1 MIELNGISKNE
12 SGCYTSAY
20 ARCVEMIENQKVK
33 ANEAIDSVVTMFS
46 MVVEDTKQLQQY
58 LYEQL
63 TMEIEPEAGVYSDD
77 AKQSTWWTDFK
88 KDDTTLTYYWNRY
101 ERYLTEKE
109 GWDLQ
114 VIEKSIA
121 TTTDRLMNAL
131 SNPLIKAPCSR
142 YGMVFGYVQ
151 SGKTAHYIGLLN
163 KAIDAGYKIIIVL
176 AGMHNNLRSQTQ
188 SRIDE
193 EVLGYETSLEW
204 IFSNFSGN
212 PTAIGVGEGRENQ
225 TAFWVSTLTSRDD
238 KGDFNKKRAGVSVMP
253 PILFVA
259 KKNTTVLE
267 NLIEYFGKI
276 PISKKG
282 EGEEKYIDADYPMLM
297 IDDEAD
303 QASINTNS
311 CYDDNGVLLEKF
323 DPTKING
330 LIRKILK
337 MFRCKSYVGYTAT
350 PYANV
355 FIPDNAFCESY
366 GNDLFPKDFI
376 TKIPTSI
383 KYVGARE
390 FFGLKGE
397 EDAEA
402 MPLSKEIVKGAS
414 YLPAGSKKDVAVGE
428 LPEELKKAILAF
440 VISTAVRNCRGQR
453 TKPNTM
459 LIHILRFVETQKKLQ
474 RRVKDYYEE
483 IRGLIK
489 FGDAEIIEE
498 LCKLWIEDFE
508 PTTDKMLTC
517 HAHHMSGIIR
527 PSWESVIEEIKAIM
541 RDDQIK
547 VYSINGKSKDFLRY
561 KEHKGKPYNVIL
573 VGGDKLSRGL
583 TLEGLTV
590 SYFTRNSRTYDTLMQ
605 MGRWFGYRPG
615 YLDVCRL
622 YVTKSLYS
630 DFKHISMATEDLVD
644 QIDYMNDLEE
654 TPENFGLR
662 IATHPDMLISSRN
675 KIKTGIER
683 KMSFSNTLS
692 QTRMID
698 IDTNQYARNFEA
710 TECLIE
716 AMGEPVQQYWVKK
729 DRVEMDNE
737 HLFWTPVSGHIIAKF
752 LTEYETSKQANRA
765 QSKYMATYIKN
776 QLQFGGLTD
785 WTVCLINVGEKTLN
799 IGGNCIGRGI
809 KRTKDKGY
817 EKSGNACSIKTMTSN
832 GHEYYD
838 FSKEQKDR
846 VDNIN
851 GGQETYDRKKA
862 TYIRSQVRLTSQG
875 LLLLY
880 PLDYEAIEDL
890 KIEEG
895 NHKTPI
901 GFAIVFP
908 DNKGK
913 GDLVSYRLNDVGMR
927 NEELEL
933 CD

>member
-1 MIELNGISKNE
+1 MIDFNRISKKE
-12 SGCYTSAY
+12 AGCYSSAY
-20 ARCVEMIENQKVK
+20 ARCVEMIEGQGIN
-33 ANEAIDSVVTMFS
+33 ANEAIESVVMMFS
-46 MVVEDTKQLQQY
+46 MLVEDTEQMKQY

-63 TMEIEPEAGVYSDD
+63 TMEIEPEAGVYSDIVR
-77 AKQSTWWTDFK
+77 QSTWWTDFK
-88 KDDTTLTYYWNRY
+88 KDDTTITSYWNRY

-121 TTTDRLMNAL
+121 TSTDRIMNAL
-131 SNPLIKAPCSR
+131 SNPLIKTPCAR

-151 SGKTAHYIGLLN
+151 SGKTAHYIGLTN

-204 IFSNFSGN
+204 ILNNFSGN
-212 PTAIGVGEGRENQ
+212 PTAIGVGVGRENQ
-225 TAFWVSTLTSRDD
+225 TAFWVNTLTSRDE

-259 KKNTTVLE
+259 KKNTTVLDR
-267 NLIEYFGKI
+267 LIEYFRKI
-276 PISKKG
+276 PIAKTG
-282 EGEEKYIDADYPMLM
+282 EGGEKYIDVDYPMLM

-311 CYDDNGVLLEKF
+311 CYDDNGNLLEEY
-323 DPTKING
+323 DPTRTNG

-337 MFRCKSYVGYTAT
+337 MFPCKSYVGYTAT
-350 PYANV
+350 PYANI
-355 FIPDNAFCESY
+355 FIPDNAFCEGY
-366 GNDLFPKDFI
+366 GNDLYPKDFI
-376 TKIPTSI
+376 VKIPTSI
-383 KYVGARE
+383 KYIGARE

-397 EDAEA
+397 EDAEV
-402 MPLSKEIVKGAS
+402 MPLRKKIVEGAS
-414 YLPAGSKKDVAVGE
+414 YLPAGSKKDVTVGE
-428 LPEELKKAILAF
+428 LPEELKKAIRSF
-440 VISTAVRNCRGQR
+440 VISTAARNCRGQR

-489 FGDAEIIEE
+489 YGDAEIIEK
-498 LCKLWIEDFE
+498 LYKLWNEDFE
-508 PTTDKMLTC
+508 PTTDKMITSY
-517 HAHHMSGIIR
+517 AHHMSGVMR
-527 PSWESVIEEIKAIM
+527 PSWESVIEEVKAIM

-573 VGGDKLSRGL
+573 IGGDKLSRGL

-615 YLDVCRL
+615 YLDLCRL
-622 YVTKSLYS
+622 YVTNSLYS
-630 DFKHISMATEDLVD
+630 DFKHISMATEELVD

-654 TPENFGLR
+654 TPESFGLR

-675 KIKTGIER
+675 KIRTGIER

-698 IDTNQYARNFEA
+698 VDANQYARNFEA
-710 TECLIE
+710 TEHLIE
-716 AMGEPVQQYWVKK
+716 AIGEPVKQYWMVKG
-729 DRVEMDNE
+729 RAEMDNQ
-737 HLFWTPVSGHIIAKF
+737 HLFWTRVSGHIISKF

-776 QLQFGGLTD
+776 QLQYGGLTN
-785 WTVCLINVGEKTLN
+785 WTVCLINVGEKSLN
-799 IGGNCIGRGI
+799 IGGHCIGRGI
-809 KRTKDKGY
+809 VRTKDKGY
-817 EKSGNACSIKTMTSN
+817 EKSGDACSIKTMTSN

-838 FSKEQKDR
+838 YSKEQMDR
-846 VDNIN
+846 VDAIN
-851 GGQETYDRKKA
+851 GGRETYEGKKA
-862 TYIRSQVRLTSQG
+862 TYIRSQVRATSQG

-880 PLDYEAIEDL
+880 PLNYEEIVDL
-890 KIEEG
+890 KIDGG
-895 NHKTPI
+895 NHKTPF